1 MDDSGTLLAARR
13 TPPSRQ
19 SSNLADRRKV
29 PRRARQRVLCL
40 AQTRALVQAFDP
52 KDKQAEQRI
61 TRFAHDMG
69 GSQGSGDNH

>member
-1 MDDSGTLLAARR
+1 
-13 TPPSRQ
+13 
-19 SSNLADRRKV
+19 
-29 PRRARQRVLCL
+29 L